1 LKTESAV
8 RADAMND
15 VNAVVKEKA
24 PLDELMLAMDVVDT
38 LRHKELVLEREL
50 TAEDR
55 DAKLLTQLREIYT
68 SQGIEVTDEILQRGV
83 DALREERFVFTPP
96 PPSFKR
102 TLARAYVSRGR
113 WGKPAGLAIVV
124 LALAAGGY
132 QLFVRGPELRQATEV
147 PAALT
152 AAFERLDANTDD
164 PAALDPARADLATGQ
179 AAAAQGD
186 YAAAREAA
194 AEIEALNARVLA
206 EYELRIVS
214 RPGRESGF
222 WREPEDNPRARNY
235 YLVVEAIAPNGRAL
249 TLPIV
254 SEEDQ
259 STSNVS
265 AWALRVDQPTF
276 ERAVADKQD
285 DGIIQNNVVGRK
297 RRGVLDREY
306 TVPTTGAAI
315 TKW

>member
-1 LKTESAV
+1 
-8 RADAMND
+8 MND

-38 LRHKELVLEREL
+38 LRHKELVLAREL
-50 TAEDR
+50 SAEDR

-83 DALREERFVFTPP
+83 DALREERFVYTPP

-113 WGKPAGLAIVV
+113 WGKPVGLAVV
-124 LALAAGGY
+124 LLALAAGGY
-132 QLFVRGPELRQATEV
+132 QLFVRGPELRAAAEAPV
-147 PAALT
+147 ALT
-152 AAFERLDANTDD
+152 AAFATLDANTDD
-164 PAALDPARADLATGQ
+164 PAALDPARTQLATGQ
-179 AAAAQGD
+179 LAVAQRDFDAVRAAT
-186 YAAAREAA
+186 
-194 AEIEALNARVLA
+194 AEIEALNERV
-206 EYELRIVS
+206 ETQYELRIVS

-265 AWALRVDQPTF
+265 AWALRVDQETF